1 METFWT
7 GYVMWLLIDVVG
19 FMVGMHYGSLLAL
32 LIISILGA
40 VYTVT
45 MYGLIDAI
53 KESNREKYD
62 D

>member
-19 FMVGMHYGSLLAL
+19 FMVGMHYGSLLAF

-45 MYGLIDAI
+45 MYCLIDAI

>member
-19 FMVGMHYGSLLAL
+19 FMVGMHYGSLLAF